1 MTLMYK
7 QQTLIVGLNFTK
19 MINLFFKSDLITDLT
34 TDLDLVNNNVVPGS
48 TKMLIQK
55 HVALGKIRFCDT

>member
-19 MINLFFKSDLITDLT
+19 IINLFLNLII
-34 TDLDLVNNNVVPGS
+34 NNNVVQGQQREKREAWHLCS
-48 TKMLIQK
+48 F
-55 HVALGKIRFCDT
+55 VFSKIDWFT